1 MKILAFAASSSSTSI
16 NRALVTH
23 AADRLLA
30 ARPDAELELLD
41 LRDYD
46 MPVYSSDR
54 EKEGGIPE
62 PAQRF
67 FTKIGEADGLLI
79 SYAEHNGLYTAAFKN
94 IFDWA
99 SRIEAKVYQGKPMAI
114 MSASPGGGGGGSVLT
129 TALASAPYFS
139 AEVVGS
145 LSVPHFY
152 KTFDLEAGALQ
163 DPELAEALQTAV
175 AALAARLPRAAH
187 STTSGV
193 DNPHMSLS

>member
-30 ARPDAELELLD
+30 ALPTADIELLD

-54 EKEGGIPE
+54 EKDGGIPE

-94 IFDWA
+94 VFDWA
-99 SRIEAKVYQGKPMAI
+99 SRIEAKVFQGKPMTI
-114 MSASPGGGGGGSVLT
+114 MAASPGGGGGGNVLK
-129 TALASAPYFS
+129 TALTSAPHFS

-145 LSVPHFY
+145 FTVPRFY
-152 KTFDLEAGALQ
+152 KTFDLETGVLTDA
-163 DPELAEALQTAV
+163 ELSEALETAV
-175 AALAARLPRAAH
+175 AALATRLTR
-187 STTSGV
+187 
-193 DNPHMSLS
+193 

>member
-30 ARPDAELELLD
+30 MRPEADIELLD

-79 SYAEHNGLYTAAFKN
+79 SYAEHNGYYTAAFKN
-94 IFDWA
+94 TFDWA
-99 SRIEAKVYQGKPMAI
+99 SRIDAKVFQGKPMAI
-114 MSASPGGGGGGSVLT
+114 MATSPGGGGGGNVLK
-129 TALASAPYFS
+129 TALASASHFS

-145 LSVPHFY
+145 LSVPRFH
-152 KTFDLEAGALQ
+152 KTFDLEAGTLE

-175 AALAARLPRAAH
+175 AALVARLTR
-187 STTSGV
+187 
-193 DNPHMSLS
+193 

>member
-30 ARPDAELELLD
+30 VLPAADIELLD

-67 FTKIGEADGLLI
+67 FNKIGEADGLLI

-94 IFDWA
+94 TFDWA
-99 SRIEAKVYQGKPMAI
+99 SRIDAKVFQGKPMTI
-114 MSASPGGGGGGSVLT
+114 MSTSPGGGGGGNVLK
-129 TALASAPYFS
+129 TALGSAAHFA

-145 LSVPHFY
+145 FSVPSFY
-152 KTFDLEAGALQ
+152 KKFDLDAGVLK
-163 DPELAEALQTAV
+163 DPEHREALNTAV
-175 AALAARLPRAAH
+175 GALAARLAE
-187 STTSGV
+187 
-193 DNPHMSLS
+193 